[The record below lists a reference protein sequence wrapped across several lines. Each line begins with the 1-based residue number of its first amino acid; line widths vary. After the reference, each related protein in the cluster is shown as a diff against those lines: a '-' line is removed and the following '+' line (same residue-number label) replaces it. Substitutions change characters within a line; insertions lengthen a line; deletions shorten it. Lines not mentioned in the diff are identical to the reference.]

1 MKRFLSV
8 LVLVIAFTAGLGFR
22 CEAETHYTP
31 PVKSRE
37 ELYQDIFISLLSPE
51 IDKAINEYYKNVLTS
66 LPMVY
71 PYDVYIEKA
80 ERIGEYRSF
89 EFTVIIK
96 VRPVVGP
103 HIDVGL
109 DRLTFYI
116 GGSGNVKLRKF
127 EHIKDFELPE
137 HWKHILKH

>member
-8 LVLVIAFTAGLGFR
+8 LVLTIIFTAGLGFR

-31 PVKSRE
+31 PMKSRE
-37 ELYQDIFISLLSPE
+37 ELYQDIFISLLSPQIE
-51 IDKAINEYYKNVLTS
+51 KVINNYYKNVLTS
-66 LPMVY
+66 PPIVY
-71 PYDVYIEKA
+71 PYDVYIEKV

-96 VRPVVGP
+96 VHPIVGP

-109 DRLTFYI
+109 DRVTFYI
-116 GGSGNVKLRKF
+116 DGSGNVKVRKF
-127 EHIKDFELPE
+127 EHLKDYELPE
-137 HWKHILKH
+137 HYKHILKH